1 MNTENTAT
9 DEAQALRAIADEL
22 AAKYPQYSR
31 EIIIQKIY
39 EYFPNPATGT
49 LEESI
54 KYRAFGNG
62 KLTPNLADRDGFR
75 SQKVATLETLR
86 NSVLAQAQYHTDY
99 KETKAKIRREELIEE
114 ARELGL
120 IVSEPKGGVQ

>member
-1 MNTENTAT
+1 MTTENTAT
-9 DEAQALRAIADEL
+9 VEAQAFREIAEEI
-22 AAKYPQYSR
+22 AAKYPVYSR
-31 EIIIQKIY
+31 EIVIQKIY
-39 EYFPNPATGT
+39 EYLPNPVTGE
-49 LEESI
+49 LEQSI

-99 KETKAKIRREELIEE
+99 KEAKARIRREELIEE
-114 ARELGL
+114 ARQLGL
-120 IVSEPKGGVQ
+120 VISEPEGGAQ